1 MARLQW
7 GRTGERFYETG
18 TDRGVLFKQD
28 DNGESLAGVAWTGLA
43 SVNQSPEGA
52 EPTNLYAD
60 NGKYITLRSAEDFN
74 FTIEAYQYPKEFAEC
89 DGSAEVIPGVFLGQ
103 QARVP
108 FNFAYRT
115 VKGNDTQKNN
125 LGHKLHL
132 IWNATA
138 APSERAYETI
148 NDDPDAILFSW
159 ECETVPQ
166 DVTVEDLETSAAYL
180 SIDSTIVTAAQWK
193 TITDTIYGTVE
204 EEPRMPSID
213 EVITLLNTP
222 NTP

>member
-222 NTP
+222 

>member
-52 EPTNLYAD
+52 EPTDLYAD

-204 EEPRMPSID
+204 DEPRMPSID

-222 NTP
+222 

>member
-52 EPTNLYAD
+52 EPTDLYAD

-103 QARVP
+103 RIS
-108 FNFAYRT
+108 Y
-115 VKGNDTQKNN
+115 
-125 LGHKLHL
+125 
-132 IWNATA
+132 
-138 APSERAYETI
+138 S
-148 NDDPDAILFSW
+148 
-159 ECETVPQ
+159 
-166 DVTVEDLETSAAYL
+166 
-180 SIDSTIVTAAQWK
+180 
-193 TITDTIYGTVE
+193 
-204 EEPRMPSID
+204 
-213 EVITLLNTP
+213 
-222 NTP
+222 

>member
-180 SIDSTIVTAAQWK
+180 SIDSTIVTEAQWK

-204 EEPRMPSID
+204 EEPRMPSIY

-222 NTP
+222 

>member
-28 DNGESLAGVAWTGLA
+28 DTGESLAGVAWTGLA

-52 EPTNLYAD
+52 EPTDLYAD

-193 TITDTIYGTVE
+193 TITDTIYGTAEV
-204 EEPRMPSID
+204 EPRMPSID

-222 NTP
+222 